1 MTPKNRK
8 ILIAIIIVLI
18 IAFLAIGLPRLL
30 DKTQRKIVKEPEILA
45 ALGQKAS
52 FEIVKVFPHD
62 PECYTQGLL
71 FDEGLFYESCGLYGD
86 SWMRIANPETGETIR
101 ATKLPA
107 QYFAEG
113 LALLNDKLTLL
124 TWREGTAFV
133 FQKDDWGEMSQFNYS
148 TEGWGL
154 TTDGNAL
161 IMSDG
166 SNTLYWLDPK
176 SGLVIKEIHVT
187 LDGNPMSNLNELEFI
202 NGNILANVYMTDLI
216 LRIDPESGEV
226 LTQIDLSGLEPE
238 ANKAILGEV
247 LNGIAWDKETGRLF
261 VTGKNWDVLYE
272 IKLIPAD

>member
-1 MTPKNRK
+1 
-8 ILIAIIIVLI
+8 
-18 IAFLAIGLPRLL
+18 
-30 DKTQRKIVKEPEILA
+30 
-45 ALGQKAS
+45 
-52 FEIVKVFPHD
+52 
-62 PECYTQGLL
+62 
-71 FDEGLFYESCGLYGD
+71 
-86 SWMRIANPETGETIR
+86 
-101 ATKLPA
+101 
-107 QYFAEG
+107 
-113 LALLNDKLTLL
+113 LLNDKLTLL

-187 LDGNPMSNLNELEFI
+187 LDGNPMSNLNELEYI

-216 LRIDPESGEV
+216 LRIDPGSGEV

>member
-1 MTPKNRK
+1 MTPKIRK

-30 DKTQRKIVKEPEILA
+30 DKTHRKIVKEPEILA

-52 FEIVKVFPHD
+52 YEIVKVFPHD

-71 FDEGLFYESCGLYGD
+71 FDEGLFYESCGLYGE

-187 LDGNPMSNLNELEFI
+187 LDGNPMSNLNELEYI

>member
-1 MTPKNRK
+1 MTPKIRK

-18 IAFLAIGLPRLL
+18 IAFLAIGLPHLL

-71 FDEGLFYESCGLYGD
+71 FDEGLFYESCGLYGE

-187 LDGNPMSNLNELEFI
+187 LDGNPMSNLNELEYI